1 MSKGPVGKTEINLN
15 GERLVSSELLLDE
28 IQTHVRYSLTYLR
41 HLTRTGQ
48 IPATKWRGR
57 WYYSP
62 SRVLAALMGVV
73 VELAVNPKPSVQSA
87 NNVKE
92 IRQPKQRT
100 VTFI

>member
-28 IQTHVRYSLTYLR
+28 IQTHVRYSSTYLR

-57 WYYSP
+57 WWYSP
-62 SRVLAALMGVV
+62 SKVLAALMGT
-73 VELAVNPKPSVQSA
+73 ELVTMNPKPSVQSA